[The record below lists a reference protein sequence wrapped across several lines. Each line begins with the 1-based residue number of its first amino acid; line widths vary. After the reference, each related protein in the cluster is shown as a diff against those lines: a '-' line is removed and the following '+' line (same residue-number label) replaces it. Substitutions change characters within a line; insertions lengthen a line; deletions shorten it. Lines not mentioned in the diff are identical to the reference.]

1 MGYIYKITNT
11 QNNKVYI
18 GQTTKTID
26 DRWCQHHKN
35 YDKPYFSHLP
45 LYRAMNKYG
54 LQHFVCEEIEEVS
67 NQELDEREK
76 YWIKYYN
83 SFGENGYNATLGGRA
98 TPLYEWDVEDI
109 LERYHRLKSAR
120 KVALEIGCDHSTI
133 DAILNA
139 NNVKRYTPAQQQSR
153 PVKIVKD
160 DKEQCFETTTDAAHW
175 LMEHGYTRNYNYKSV
190 RQEITNAI
198 RKNKKYLGF
207 TMNYL

>member
-1 MGYIYKITNT
+1 MGVIYKITNT
-11 QNNKVYI
+11 CNNKVYI
-18 GQTTKTID
+18 GQTVKTMD
-26 DRWCQHHKN
+26 ERWRQHHVN
-35 YDKPYFSHLP
+35 YNKPYFSHLP

-54 LQHFVCEEIEEVS
+54 PRSFICEQLEEVPD
-67 NQELDEREK
+67 NELDEREK

-83 SFGENGYNATLGGRA
+83 SYETGYNATLGGRA

-120 KVALEIGCDHSTI
+120 KVALELGCDHASI
-133 DAILNA
+133 DDILNA
-139 NNVKRYTPAQQQSR
+139 NNVKRYTPAQQQSK
-153 PVKIVKD
+153 PVKIEKNGQVY
-160 DKEQCFETTTDAAHW
+160 CFETTTDAAHW
-175 LMEHGYTRNYNYKSV
+175 LMDNGHTRNYNYKSV